1 MKKINYIITTC
12 IALSLVMAAATIGT
26 NRTLTES
33 IGSKVN
39 LSVDSQEDVYGLQ
52 FEIKYNV
59 DELQLNAINSKMDG
73 YTFEYREKEDGVVK
87 GLLFSME
94 GVALSSANNV
104 SDLLEFDF
112 SSKNA
117 FNGSSTVNFNEV
129 ILAGQHGA
137 SIEVS
142 ASSFEVNTDAILPA
156 KTNLNK
162 NYPNPFNPSTQ
173 IEYSLSEAGMVSLVI
188 YDLNGAEVKTLVSEA
203 AQANSYTVAWNGD
216 NNQGNPVASGRYIL
230 KMSAP
235 NYTETITMTLLK

>member
-1 MKKINYIITTC
+1 MMISQFVTKKVEEI
-12 IALSLVMAAATIGT
+12 LSF
-26 NRTLTES
+26 
-33 IGSKVN
+33 N
-39 LSVDSQEDVYGLQ
+39 L
-52 FEIKYNV
+52 
-59 DELQLNAINSKMDG
+59 
-73 YTFEYREKEDGVVK
+73 YRDPAVPSG
-87 GLLFSME
+87 LFSSINLITNL
-94 GVALSSANNV
+94 GLS
-104 SDLLEFDF
+104 

-137 SIEVS
+137 SIEVI
-142 ASSFEVNTDAILPA
+142 ASSFEVNTDEILPA
-156 KTNLNK
+156 KTSMNK

-235 NYTETITMTLLK
+235 NYSETITMTLLK